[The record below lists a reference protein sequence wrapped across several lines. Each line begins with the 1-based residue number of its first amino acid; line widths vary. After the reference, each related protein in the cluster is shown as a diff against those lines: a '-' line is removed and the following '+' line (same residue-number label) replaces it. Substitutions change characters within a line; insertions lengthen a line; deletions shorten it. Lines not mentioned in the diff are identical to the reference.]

1 MIAFGRLAEI
11 CADYLTKGR
20 LVFIEGKLRTREWEG
35 RDGLHRYTTEVVAD
49 TLQML
54 SPDTQ
59 SAYDRQMGKV
69 LVLVGVLG
77 PLAMD
82 TFAISA
88 ALGIVGLKP
97 RERLRISLIMAA
109 FEGGMP
115 ILGFVLGGIVGRIL
129 GGYAEYAAI
138 AFLVLAGALLLWPGN
153 EDAEEE
159 RLRLLSRA
167 KGLAAIN
174 LGLAVSVDELT
185 IGFSLGLLG
194 ISVVVAV
201 VWIAVQA
208 LIAAQLGMR
217 LGARVGDQL
226 RERAEQLAGVV
237 LIGMAVVL
245 LVLKLTGRS

>member
-1 MIAFGRLAEI
+1 MGRLLI
-11 CADYLTKGR
+11 
-20 LVFIEGKLRTREWEG
+20 
-35 RDGLHRYTTEVVAD
+35 
-49 TLQML
+49 
-54 SPDTQ
+54 
-59 SAYDRQMGKV
+59 
-69 LVLVGVLG
+69 LVGVLG
-77 PLAMD
+77 PLAID
-82 TFAISA
+82 TFALSA
-88 ALGIVGLKP
+88 AVGIVGLKP

-115 ILGFVLGGIVGRIL
+115 VVGFLLGGAVGKLL
-129 GGYAEYAAI
+129 GNYAEYAAI

-153 EDAEEE
+153 EDAEAE
-159 RLRLLSRA
+159 RLRLLSRV

-194 ISVVVAV
+194 ISLLLAV

-208 LIAAQLGMR
+208 LIAAQLGMS
-217 LGARVGDQL
+217 LGSRVGEGL

-245 LVLKLTGRS
+245 LVLKLTSRL